1 MGVGGKNCYT
11 TFWSKKNS
19 CYDRNSLTKLKKNN
33 NDSTYKEH
41 GRPFLEEGGGSK
53 TIILKF
59 EQFFSE
65 ILRRKAFLWGGED
78 F

>member
-1 MGVGGKNCYT
+1 MFGP
-11 TFWSKKNS
+11 KKCS
-19 CYDRNSLTKLKKNN
+19 CYDRISLTKLKKN

-41 GRPFLEEGGGSK
+41 GRPFLEGGGSK
-53 TIILKF
+53 TIELKF

-78 F
+78 Y